1 MPGSHVDSPWAAARG
16 FWAGD
21 PRRLP
26 AVGGS
31 RRSPPRAPSSMPL
44 SAPLLP
50 QIARS
55 SNQTKRT
62 VDEYG
67 SPK

>member
-21 PRRLP
+21 PPRLP
-26 AVGGS
+26 AVVGS
-31 RRSPPRAPSSMPL
+31 RRSPTRAPPSMPL
-44 SAPLLP
+44 SALLLP

-55 SNQTKRT
+55 
-62 VDEYG
+62 
-67 SPK
+67 